1 MILFRLLG
9 CILYV
14 PRLFPVALPFIALS
28 YSAEYFVSIGS
39 FVLLI
44 SIFALLHFLFLFV
57 HLFSGIDYN

>member
-14 PRLFPVALPFIALS
+14 PRLFPVALLSSFIALS

-44 SIFALLHFLFLFV
+44 FISALLHFLFPLRSLVF
-57 HLFSGIDYN
+57 GD